1 MRKSYLILTLCVL
14 AFATIGAGIA
24 AIGFGHV
31 RHENRSQFIKKH
43 RRNRTTIQV
52 DSVDVGVSGLA
63 SDTLWGIRGLGK
75 DTSTAFNSWPYMSH
89 RFVFDDT
96 TSDDSVSLKVKLY
109 MGSRPERFSTNRS
122 WPPPYGQTFSANYW
136 VLVDSL
142 TITGHLPT
150 FKVWTGSPIPSSPW
164 CYLTIEGLAAN
175 SKLTRVKGTV
185 VADHWDELPK

>member
-1 MRKSYLILTLCVL
+1 
-14 AFATIGAGIA
+14 
-24 AIGFGHV
+24 
-31 RHENRSQFIKKH
+31 
-43 RRNRTTIQV
+43 
-52 DSVDVGVSGLA
+52 
-63 SDTLWGIRGLGK
+63 
-75 DTSTAFNSWPYMSH
+75 MSH

-109 MGSRPERFSTNRS
+109 MGSRSESFTRNRS
-122 WPPPYGQTFSANYW
+122 LPPPYGQTFNANYW
-136 VLVDSL
+136 MLVDSL

-175 SKLTRVKGTV
+175 SKVTRVKGTV